1 MGLPFT
7 TRGSTCFSARV
18 YPIEKRQKIYVYFS
32 GRHIGQPLRKI
43 GHPQGFKPRIARI
56 AQIIL
61 GQHEITQMTRILQ
74 VAVPLRLQGDLVL
87 STWI

>member
-18 YPIEKRQKIYVYFS
+18 YPIETAENICLFF
-32 GRHIGQPLRKI
+32 GQTHRSAPTSI

-61 GQHEITQMTRILQ
+61 GQHDETDDTDFASGCAL
-74 VAVPLRLQGDLVL
+74 APPG
-87 STWI
+87 